1 MILNAYHGLIRVLLI
16 LSGIAIAVAIIYY
29 VLVNGGTPLMDAQ
42 MGGYET
48 VINKTTEEAI
58 TIISSSSVFD
68 T

>member
-42 MGGYET
+42 MGGYEA
-48 VINKTTEEAI
+48 VINNTTEEAI